1 MLFLPPQNRPL
12 IPNTAIDIDA
22 FFASAEQAAHP
33 EYRGLPVV
41 IGAKP
46 TERGVVAACSYEARR
61 YGIRSAMPISKA
73 YSLCPSAVFLPVNFG
88 LYRSLSRTVMECFRN
103 YSPAVRQLSIDEA
116 SLDMSNTEKIYPD
129 PEETAGTIKNEVF
142 RKTGLTVSVGIAANK
157 YVAKI
162 ASEVDKPDG
171 CFRVLPGEEE
181 AFMEKIPLKDL
192 WGVGKSTFTKLESLR
207 IRTVADLK
215 TKPLTFLEKRFGKAM
230 GLFLYSAARGADPGV
245 FKDEHKSRSVSNE
258 ETFLTDTDDPEEI
271 HTCLSRLCE
280 KVFFRALEQNV
291 KSRTVFLKIRYDDF
305 TTVSARETFASCIP
319 HSAALLQCAEALFNR
334 RAEPGRKLR
343 LIGVGLQIEPSGSV
357 QQELFRETDRD
368 EKQQKTDRAVLDLKK
383 RGLSLTKASSLS
395 ERKLN

>member
-1 MLFLPPQNRPL
+1 MGKLYFH
-12 IPNTAIDIDA
+12 IDIDA

-73 YSLCPSAVFLPVNFG
+73 YALCPSAVFLPVNFG

>member
-1 MLFLPPQNRPL
+1 MAKVYRAKDLNLGREVALKVLLDSVAQ
-12 IPNTAIDIDA
+12 D
-22 FFASAEQAAHP
+22 P
-33 EYRGLPVV
+33 EFR
-41 IGAKP
+41 
-46 TERGVVAACSYEARR
+46 ERFRREAR
-61 YGIRSAMPISKA
+61 
-73 YSLCPSAVFLPVNFG
+73 
-88 LYRSLSRTVMECFRN
+88 
-103 YSPAVRQLSIDEA
+103 
-116 SLDMSNTEKIYPD
+116 
-129 PEETAGTIKNEVF
+129 
-142 RKTGLTVSVGIAANK
+142 VG
-157 YVAKI
+157 
-162 ASEVDKPDG
+162 
-171 CFRVLPGEEE
+171 C
-181 AFMEKIPLKDL
+181 DL
-192 WGVGKSTFTKLESLR
+192 VVPR
-207 IRTVADLK
+207 APRMQA
-215 TKPLTFLEKRFGKAM
+215 
-230 GLFLYSAARGADPGV
+230 AARGADPGV

>member
-1 MLFLPPQNRPL
+1 MGTLYFH
-12 IPNTAIDIDA
+12 IDIDA

-46 TERGVVAACSYEARR
+46 TERGVVSACSYEARR

-73 YSLCPSAVFLPVNFG
+73 YALCPSAVFLPVNFD

-116 SLDMSNTEKIYPD
+116 SLDMSKIYPD

-171 CFRVLPGEEE
+171 CFLVPSGGEE
-181 AFMEKIPLKDL
+181 AFMETIPLKDL
-192 WGVGKSTFTKLESLR
+192 WGVGKSTFTKLELLR

-245 FKDEHKSRSVSNE
+245 FKEEHKSCSVSNE
-258 ETFLTDTDDPEEI
+258 ETFLTDTDDPEKI

-280 KVFFRALEQNV
+280 KVFFRALAQNV

-305 TTVSARETFASCIP
+305 TTVSVRETFATCIP
-319 HSAALLQCAEALFNR
+319 HSTALLQCAETLFNR
-334 RAEPGRKLR
+334 RFEPGRKLR
-343 LIGVGLQIEPSGSV
+343 LIGVGLQIEPFGAV
-357 QQELFRETDRD
+357 QQELFQETDRD
-368 EKQQKTDRAVLDLKK
+368 EKQQKTDQAVLDLKK

-395 ERKLN
+395 EKKT

>member
-1 MLFLPPQNRPL
+1 
-12 IPNTAIDIDA
+12 
-22 FFASAEQAAHP
+22 
-33 EYRGLPVV
+33 
-41 IGAKP
+41 
-46 TERGVVAACSYEARR
+46 
-61 YGIRSAMPISKA
+61 MPISKA
-73 YSLCPSAVFLPVNFG
+73 YALCPSAVFLPVNFG

-215 TKPLTFLEKRFGKAM
+215 TKPLTFLEKHFGKSM

-291 KSRTVFLKIRYDDF
+291 KSRTVFLKVRYDDF

>member
-1 MLFLPPQNRPL
+1 MGTLYFH
-12 IPNTAIDIDA
+12 IDIDA

-73 YSLCPSAVFLPVNFG
+73 LSLCPSAVFLPVNFE
-88 LYRSLSRTVMECFRN
+88 LYRSLSHTVMECFRN
-103 YSPAVRQLSIDEA
+103 YSPTVRQLSIDEA
-116 SLDMSNTEKIYPD
+116 SLDMSNTEKIYPN
-129 PEETAGTIKNEVF
+129 PVETAKTIKSEVF
-142 RKTGLTVSVGIAANK
+142 RKTGLTVSVGIAVNK

-171 CFRVLPGEEE
+171 CFLVPSGGEE
-181 AFMEKIPLKDL
+181 AFMETIPLKDL
-192 WGVGKSTFTKLESLR
+192 WGVGKSTFSKLESLR

-215 TKPLTFLEKRFGKAM
+215 TKPLLFLEQHFGKAM
-230 GLFLYSAARGADPGV
+230 GRFLHSAARGADPGV
-245 FKDEHKSRSVSNE
+245 FKEEHKSCSVSNE
-258 ETFLTDTDDPEEI
+258 ETFLTDTDDPEKI

-280 KVFFRALEQNV
+280 KVFFRALAQNV

-305 TTVSARETFASCIP
+305 TTVSVRETFATCIP
-319 HSAALLQCAEALFNR
+319 HSTALLQCAETLFNR
-334 RAEPGRKLR
+334 RFEPGRKLR
-343 LIGVGLQIEPSGSV
+343 LIGVGLQIEPFGAV
-357 QQELFRETDRD
+357 QQELFQETDRD
-368 EKQQKTDRAVLDLKK
+368 EKQQKTDQAVLDLKK

-395 ERKLN
+395 EKKLN